1 MDYSN
6 VYIYI
11 DIYTCYRHYHIFDI
25 PKEWNN
31 PFFLEI
37 QGFQQNGYVSNIPWL
52 LYRREKPQW
61 KHKKWRQTPSCG
73 GLGVTID
80 PSCPSWTKY
89 IYIYTYD
96 VQLKSTHIPNH
107 LVIPTRTWLAKT
119 IQNHGFW
126 QFWGRLFEADEAK
139 KRILDL
145 SAKAE
150 KLEVPRGSRGNL
162 CKKTMQKC
170 GKSYF
175 YELPVAT
182 LW

>member
-1 MDYSN
+1 MFIWII
-6 VYIYI
+6 VMFIYI

-89 IYIYTYD
+89 IYIYIWCATE
-96 VQLKSTHIPNH
+96 KHTHSQSSCHSYPYMISKNH
-107 LVIPTRTWLAKT
+107 PKPWFLAVLGKIVWGGWGQEANPWPFSQSRKAGGATWES
-119 IQNHGFW
+119 G
-126 QFWGRLFEADEAK
+126 
-139 KRILDL
+139 
-145 SAKAE
+145 
-150 KLEVPRGSRGNL
+150 
-162 CKKTMQKC
+162 
-170 GKSYF
+170 
-175 YELPVAT
+175 
-182 LW
+182 